1 MRIPLSMVA
10 AMCCALSTVAL
21 AAATKAPSAS
31 PPGGAAKAPKIDL
44 NSASLDALLAL
55 EGITEER
62 ARAIVE
68 NREDGCYENA
78 TELVDRK
85 ILPKMAYE
93 KIKDKVTT
101 SPCVRSDPPA
111 AAAPGKG
118 GK

>member
-1 MRIPLSMVA
+1 VKIPPSIVA
-10 AMCCALSTVAL
+10 ALCCALSAVAL
-21 AAATKAPSAS
+21 AAATQAPPAS
-31 PPGGAAKAPKIDL
+31 PPGGTAKAPKIDL
-44 NSASLDALLAL
+44 NSASLDALRAL

-68 NREDGCYENA
+68 NRVDGCYESA

-85 ILPKMAYE
+85 ILPKIAYE

-111 AAAPGKG
+111 AAAPGKR